1 MDKEAF
7 VEAIVEHLRDQ
18 NEIDKEYILEYL
30 VKNYQSENY
39 IPEGFD
45 KIAEMGQILTLIEK
59 IQVVKR
65 NATEHLE
72 YVKAWFDSVKAVV
85 YSIALI
91 NSRKYKIDIFKL
103 KDEFGID
110 DLINK
115 YLTKE
120 EKENED

>member
-7 VEAIVEHLRDQ
+7 VETIVDHLWDQ

-30 VKNYQSENY
+30 VENYRSENY
-39 IPEGFD
+39 ISEGFD

-59 IQVVKR
+59 IQVVER
-65 NATEHLE
+65 DATDYLE
-72 YVKAWFDSVKAVV
+72 YVKARFDSVKAVV

-91 NSRKYKIDIFKL
+91 NSRKYKIDIFKV

-110 DLINK
+110 DLITK
-115 YLTKE
+115 YMTKE
-120 EKENED
+120 ENENED

>member
-7 VEAIVEHLRDQ
+7 IETIVDHMWDQ

-45 KIAEMGQILTLIEK
+45 KIAEMGQILTLSEK
-59 IQVVKR
+59 IQIAER
-65 NATEHLE
+65 DATDYLE
-72 YVKAWFDSVKAVV
+72 YVKARFDSVKAVV

-91 NSRKYKIDIFKL
+91 NSRKCKIDIFKV

-115 YLTKE
+115 YMTKE
-120 EKENED
+120 ENDNED

>member
-7 VEAIVEHLRDQ
+7 VETIVDHLWDQ

-30 VKNYQSENY
+30 VENYQSENY

-59 IQVVKR
+59 IQVAER
-65 NATEHLE
+65 DATDYLE
-72 YVKAWFDSVKAVV
+72 FVKARFDSIKAVV

-91 NSRKYKIDIFKL
+91 NSRKCKIDIFKV

-115 YLTKE
+115 YMTKE
-120 EKENED
+120 ENENED

>member
-7 VEAIVEHLRDQ
+7 IETIVEHLRDQ

-30 VKNYQSENY
+30 VKNYHSENY

-45 KIAEMGQILTLIEK
+45 NIAEMGQILTLSEK
-59 IQVVKR
+59 IQIAER
-65 NATEHLE
+65 DATDYLE
-72 YVKAWFDSVKAVV
+72 YVKARFDSVKAVV

-91 NSRKYKIDIFKL
+91 NSRKCKIDIFKV

-115 YLTKE
+115 YMTKE
-120 EKENED
+120 ENDNED

>member
-7 VEAIVEHLRDQ
+7 VETIVERLRDQ

-30 VKNYQSENY
+30 VENYQSENY

-59 IQVVKR
+59 IQVAKR

-72 YVKAWFDSVKAVV
+72 YVKAWLDSVKAVV

-91 NSRKYKIDIFKL
+91 NSRKCKIDIFKV
-103 KDEFGID
+103 KDEFEID

-115 YLTKE
+115 YMTKE
-120 EKENED
+120 ENEDED

>member
-7 VEAIVEHLRDQ
+7 IETIVEHLRDQ

-30 VKNYQSENY
+30 VENYQSENY

-45 KIAEMGQILTLIEK
+45 KIAEMGQILTLSEK
-59 IQVVKR
+59 IQIAER
-65 NATEHLE
+65 DATDYLE
-72 YVKAWFDSVKAVV
+72 YVKARFDSVKAVV

-91 NSRKYKIDIFKL
+91 NSRKCKIDIFKV

-115 YLTKE
+115 YMTKE
-120 EKENED
+120 ENDNED